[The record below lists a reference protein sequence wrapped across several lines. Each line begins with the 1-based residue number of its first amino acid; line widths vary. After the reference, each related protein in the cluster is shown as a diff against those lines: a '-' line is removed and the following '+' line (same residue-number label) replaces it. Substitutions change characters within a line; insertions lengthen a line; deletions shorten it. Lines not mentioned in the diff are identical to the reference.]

1 MDRNPNEGDT
11 PNLNESHALSLN
23 EGHTPFDEH
32 ERRVSELQAD
42 ADVAAR
48 YERIKGRR
56 RVMRSVARVVRWG
69 VNALLVLV
77 FFFPFLWMVSSSLKT
92 LGETMSFPPSLFPAS
107 PQWQNYNQAW
117 NSIPFG
123 KYIVNS
129 LVVTLAVLV
138 MQFVTVVPAAYAF
151 SQYKFWGRG
160 ALFGVTLVTMMV
172 PAQLVFL
179 PLFIRF
185 AQWGMI
191 NTYWSLIL
199 PFATSAFNIF
209 MLRQTFNQMPRELVE
224 AARLDG
230 ASELKIVVKLFLPM
244 AKATIV
250 TCALLTF
257 INTWNDYFWP
267 LVLTTNDTVRTL
279 PVGVASM
286 RASESGINYQI
297 LMAANV
303 VLTLPI
309 MVVYLFANK
318 HIIKAFTYIGD
329 K

>member
-1 MDRNPNEGDT
+1 MSQDNK
-11 PNLNESHALSLN
+11 
-23 EGHTPFDEH
+23 EGHLPSSDH
-32 ERRVSELQAD
+32 DARLSGIKAN
-42 ADVAAR
+42 ADVAAQ
-48 YERIKGRR
+48 YERIKERR
-56 RVMRSVARVVRWG
+56 RVTQAVTRVVRWI
-69 VNALLVLV
+69 VNVLLVLV
-77 FFFPFLWMVSSSLKT
+77 FFFPFLWMVTSSLKT

-123 KYIVNS
+123 KYIINS
-129 LVVTLAVLV
+129 LVVMLTVLV
-138 MQFVTVVPAAYAF
+138 MQLITVVPAAYAF
-151 SQYKFWGRG
+151 SQYKFWGKG
-160 ALFGVTLVTMMV
+160 VLFGITLVTMMV

-179 PLFIRF
+179 PLFILF

-209 MLRQTFNQMPRELVE
+209 MLRQTFNQMPQELVE

-230 ASELKIVVKLFLPM
+230 ASEIKIVVKLFLPM
-244 AKATIV
+244 AKATLV

-309 MVVYLFANK
+309 MIVYLFANE

>member
-1 MDRNPNEGDT
+1 MSQDNK
-11 PNLNESHALSLN
+11 
-23 EGHTPFDEH
+23 EGHLPSSDH
-32 ERRVSELQAD
+32 DAQLSSIKAN
-42 ADVAAR
+42 ADVAAQ
-48 YERIKGRR
+48 YGRIKERR
-56 RVMRSVARVVRWG
+56 RVTQAVTRAVRWI

-77 FFFPFLWMVSSSLKT
+77 FFFPFLWMVTSSLKT

-123 KYIVNS
+123 KYIINS

-138 MQFVTVVPAAYAF
+138 MQLITVVPAAYAF
-151 SQYKFWGRG
+151 SQYKFWGKG
-160 ALFGVTLVTMMV
+160 VLFGITLVTMMV

-179 PLFIRF
+179 PLFILF
-185 AQWGMI
+185 ARWGMI

-209 MLRQTFNQMPRELVE
+209 MLRQNFNQMPQELVE

-230 ASELKIVVKLFLPM
+230 ASEIKIVVKLFLPM
-244 AKATIV
+244 AKATLV

-309 MVVYLFANK
+309 MIVYLFANK

>member
-1 MDRNPNEGDT
+1 MSQDNKGGHLPSSD
-11 PNLNESHALSLN
+11 HDAQLSGIKAN
-23 EGHTPFDEH
+23 
-32 ERRVSELQAD
+32 
-42 ADVAAR
+42 ADVAAQ
-48 YERIKGRR
+48 YERIKERR
-56 RVMRSVARVVRWG
+56 RVTQAVTRAVRWI

-77 FFFPFLWMVSSSLKT
+77 FFFPFLWMVTSSLKT
-92 LGETMSFPPSLFPAS
+92 LGETMSFPPSLVPAS

-123 KYIVNS
+123 KYIINS

-138 MQFVTVVPAAYAF
+138 MQLITVVPAAYAF
-151 SQYKFWGRG
+151 SQYKFWGKG
-160 ALFGVTLVTMMV
+160 VLFGITLVTMMV

-179 PLFIRF
+179 P
-185 AQWGMI
+185 
-191 NTYWSLIL
+191 
-199 PFATSAFNIF
+199 FATSAFNIF
-209 MLRQTFNQMPRELVE
+209 MLRQNFNQMPQELVE

-230 ASELKIVVKLFLPM
+230 ASEIKIVVKLFLPM
-244 AKATIV
+244 AKATLV

-309 MVVYLFANK
+309 MIVYLFANK

>member
-1 MDRNPNEGDT
+1 M
-11 PNLNESHALSLN
+11 
-23 EGHTPFDEH
+23 
-32 ERRVSELQAD
+32 
-42 ADVAAR
+42 
-48 YERIKGRR
+48 
-56 RVMRSVARVVRWG
+56 
-69 VNALLVLV
+69 
-77 FFFPFLWMVSSSLKT
+77 
-92 LGETMSFPPSLFPAS
+92 
-107 PQWQNYNQAW
+107 
-117 NSIPFG
+117 
-123 KYIVNS
+123 
-129 LVVTLAVLV
+129 
-138 MQFVTVVPAAYAF
+138 
-151 SQYKFWGRG
+151 
-160 ALFGVTLVTMMV
+160 
-172 PAQLVFL
+172 FL
-179 PLFIRF
+179 PLFILF

-209 MLRQTFNQMPRELVE
+209 MLRQNFNQMPQELVE

-230 ASELKIVVKLFLPM
+230 ASEIKIVVKLFLPM
-244 AKATIV
+244 AKATLV

-309 MVVYLFANK
+309 MIVYLFANK

>member
-1 MDRNPNEGDT
+1 MSPNTGEGRAS
-11 PNLNESHALSLN
+11 ESSG
-23 EGHTPFDEH
+23 EHTPATEH
-32 ERRVSELQAD
+32 EVA
-42 ADVAAR
+42 VAAR
-48 YERIKGRR
+48 EEVAGIAADYERMKERR
-56 RVMRSVARVVRWG
+56 RVISIITRIVRWI
-69 VNALLVLV
+69 VNVVLVLV
-77 FFFPFLWMVSSSLKT
+77 FFFPFAWMVTSSLKT
-92 LGETMSFPPSLFPAS
+92 LNETMQFPPSLFPAT
-107 PQWQNYNQAW
+107 PQWSNYEGAW
-117 NSIPFG
+117 TSIPFA
-123 KYIVNS
+123 KYTVNS
-129 LVVTLAVLV
+129 LIVTATVLA
-138 MQFVTVVPAAYAF
+138 MQALTVVPAAYAF
-151 SQYKFWGRG
+151 SQYDFKGKG
-160 ALFGVTLVTMMV
+160 LLFGITLVTMMV

-179 PLFIRF
+179 PLFVQF
-185 AQWGMI
+185 AKWGMI

-230 ASELKIVVKLFLPM
+230 ASEFKIIVRLFLPM
-244 AKATIV
+244 AKAALV

-267 LVLTTNDTVRTL
+267 LVLTTNDAVRTL

-286 RASESGINYQI
+286 RASESGINYHI

-309 MVVYLFANK
+309 MIIYIFANK

>member
-1 MDRNPNEGDT
+1 MSQDNK
-11 PNLNESHALSLN
+11 
-23 EGHTPFDEH
+23 EGHLPSSDH
-32 ERRVSELQAD
+32 DARLSGIKAN
-42 ADVAAR
+42 ADVAAQ
-48 YERIKGRR
+48 YERIKERR
-56 RVMRSVARVVRWG
+56 RVTQAVTRVVRWI
-69 VNALLVLV
+69 VNVLLVLV
-77 FFFPFLWMVSSSLKT
+77 FFFPFLWMVTSSLKT

-123 KYIVNS
+123 KYIINS
-129 LVVTLAVLV
+129 LVVMLTVLV
-138 MQFVTVVPAAYAF
+138 MQLITVVPAAYAF
-151 SQYKFWGRG
+151 SQYKFWGKG
-160 ALFGVTLVTMMV
+160 VLFGITLVTMMV

-179 PLFIRF
+179 PLFILF

-209 MLRQTFNQMPRELVE
+209 MLRQTFNQMPQELVE

-230 ASELKIVVKLFLPM
+230 ASEIKIVVKLFLPM
-244 AKATIV
+244 AKATLV

-309 MVVYLFANK
+309 MIVYLFANK
-318 HIIKAFTYIGD
+318 HIIKAFAYIGD